1 MGVFGVLKGAADGG
15 LHIPHSTKRFPGAK
29 AGEGKEVEYDADF
42 HKERIFGAHVQEYME
57 TMKDED
63 EQGYQK
69 LRESPTKEKK
79 ASTMAKPTRKGNQ
92 VTDAKGTTWT
102 RKLRLN
108 HKDRKA
114 RVAQKIANA

>member
-1 MGVFGVLKGAADGG
+1 VRAEDALLVEVGVVLNLLTLAG

-69 LRESPTKEKK
+69 LYSGYIAAGVEPDDMEEMYTEAHKK
-79 ASTMAKPTRKGNQ
+79 IR
-92 VTDAKGTTWT
+92 
-102 RKLRLN
+102 
-108 HKDRKA
+108 
-114 RVAQKIANA
+114 